1 MLIGGK
7 EYTVGQKI
15 RVINAKSVLHYY
27 YGMTGNKNEDMTG
40 ITGIITEQSTYNEYA
55 RANLK
60 VDKPYSE
67 KYKNGMTR
75 LFCDDEIELI
85 RIITLPII
93 GKWFYMILSGEKGE
107 EYREIKP
114 YYTSRFKKIFEM
126 YPYSNIPSGA
136 DKREIR
142 FRNGYGS
149 SRPEFIALCTLDIK
163 TGREEWGAEPGK
175 EYYTLKIHEITERR
189 GC

>member
-1 MLIGGK
+1 ML
-7 EYTVGQKI
+7 
-15 RVINAKSVLHYY
+15 
-27 YGMTGNKNEDMTG
+27 
-40 ITGIITEQSTYNEYA
+40 
-55 RANLK
+55 
-60 VDKPYSE
+60 
-67 KYKNGMTR
+67 
-75 LFCDDEIELI
+75 
-85 RIITLPII
+85 TLPIK

-114 YYTSRFKKIFEM
+114 YCTSRFKKIFDM
-126 YPYSNIPSGA
+126 HPHSNMPYGI

-175 EYYTLKIHEITERR
+175 EYYVLKIHEITERR
-189 GC
+189 CC